1 MFTGFDSRINEIMW
15 SKGLTS
21 GNYVGSAKIS
31 SNSSKK
37 ASITSSYLVI
47 VGSLY
52 DSIKKTDL

>member
-1 MFTGFDSRINEIMW
+1 MFTGLDSRINGIMW
-15 SKGLTS
+15 SKVLTG
-21 GNYVGSAKIS
+21 GNYVGYAKMS

-37 ASITSSYLVI
+37 ALTTSSYLVI